1 MKPSNKLFK
10 SAIDGINS
18 IIVDTMY
25 VKNLGVTTCLDCR
38 YFVPANQSILHLSK
52 CAKFGEQDLVTGK
65 IELAYARIKRQY
77 GPCGINAK
85 YKKPIGNDEIILICP
100 VDDKVKTP

>member
-1 MKPSNKLFK
+1 MKLSNKLLK
-10 SAIDGINS
+10 SAIDKTNS
-18 IIVDTMY
+18 AIVDLMY
-25 VKNLGVTTCLDCR
+25 VKNLGVTTCLDCK

-65 IELAYARIKRQY
+65 IELAYARIKREY

-85 YKKPIGNDEIILICP
+85 YKKTISNGDITLICP
-100 VDDKVKTP
+100 INSE

>member
-1 MKPSNKLFK
+1 MKRSNKLLK
-10 SAIDGINS
+10 SAIDKINS
-18 IIVDTMY
+18 TIVDPLY

-77 GPCGINAK
+77 GPCGIDAK
-85 YKKPIGNDEIILICP
+85 YKKLYGNDNQIIMFP
-100 VDDKVKTP
+100 VDDGVKKL